1 MGALIAAGAAP
12 GTALTFLLI
21 GSATNF
27 TENINLYKMIGKK
40 AMLLNL
46 IQLVLYGMAL
56 GWITNRL
63 LMPGFVPV
71 IDIDT
76 STSTVQFA
84 NSAMIIFPYWVE
96 AAASVVILFFAL
108 KSLYPKIEDLYYRY
122 KERKEEA

>member
-12 GTALTFLLI
+12 GTALTFLII

-46 IQLVLYGMAL
+46 IQLVVYGMAL
-56 GWITNRL
+56 GWITNKL
-63 LMPGFVPV
+63 LMPGFTPV

-76 STSTVQFA
+76 STSTIQFA
-84 NSAMIIFPYWVE
+84 NSSMIIFPYWVE
-96 AAASVVILFFAL
+96 AAASAVILFFAL
-108 KSLYPKIEDLYYRY
+108 KALYPKAEDLYYRL
-122 KERKEEA
+122 KERTQED

>member
-1 MGALIAAGAAP
+1 M
-12 GTALTFLLI
+12 TFLII

-46 IQLVLYGMAL
+46 VQLILYGMAL
-56 GWITNRL
+56 GWIANKI
-63 LMPGFVPV
+63 LMPGFTPV

-84 NSAMIIFPYWVE
+84 NSSMIIFPAWVE
-96 AAASVVILFFAL
+96 ILTSAIIVFFFFKAF
-108 KSLYPKIEDLYYRY
+108 YPKAEDLYDQL
-122 KERKEEA
+122 KERMEKE